1 MIPCAARTKQ
11 GAVGRR
17 MHERLCFLKRNPPRR
32 RLYSSTFCPHWSS
45 RVLHPEQG
53 NGRGNTGF
61 MNDRRTLALS
71 AVRESK
77 CCLLLVLTRTSP
89 AGLAR
94 FRSLRGLTARGG
106 RRRCLRA
113 PLPRQRHPG
122 SRGARR
128 GRRAGRHLE
137 IMLGIM
143 LEGLARVYRLRIH
156 KVVLTHQH
164 MRAHTQPEKQP
175 PATPCP
181 PWGISQGVR
190 PHICSFGRRSFGSAH
205 SPPHTSPRRWAYL
218 GQPFLIIPEARV
230 QRVFCAPYLTISLGP
245 CVNRVRILDPR
256 ASWRTPHA
264 PRFPCAHSLR
274 HQA

>member
-17 MHERLCFLKRNPPRR
+17 THERLCFLKRNPPRR

-164 MRAHTQPEKQP
+164 MRAHTHNQK
-175 PATPCP
+175 
-181 PWGISQGVR
+181 S
-190 PHICSFGRRSFGSAH
+190 
-205 SPPHTSPRRWAYL
+205 SPRQRHARL
-218 GQPFLIIPEARV
+218 GEFHREYARTYAPLEGDPLEAHTAHHIQV
-230 QRVFCAPYLTISLGP
+230 HADGHTLD
-245 CVNRVRILDPR
+245 NRF
-256 ASWRTPHA
+256 S
-264 PRFPCAHSLR
+264 
-274 HQA
+274 